1 MFKFYRRSAYRSLDP
16 AKQFDAASGELV
28 ANLYDSLLEYD
39 RRRVIKESLLERI
52 IDRRVDVVRRTGG
65 WCEIRRPGPD
75 GWVSCRYLAETGR
88 PGRPDRTG
96 RPDVDIEFSIPGF
109 SFSIGDGRDR
119 WTGRPG
125 RPGRGGQVCF
135 YEDVNYRGDQFCMRP
150 GQSRSSLGNW
160 NDEISSIR
168 VRGGAEARVCEHNGF
183 NGRCATIDRNVRNL
197 GNRGNDMISSIRVR

>member
-1 MFKFYRRSAYRSLDP
+1 MNPSKILTTLAIVAGGLMMGSVPASAEEVTTPLNLRAGPGTGYGVVDVLAR
-16 AKQFDAASGELV
+16 GE
-28 ANLYDSLLEYD
+28 
-39 RRRVIKESLLERI
+39 
-52 IDRRVDVVRRTGG
+52 RVDVVRRTGG